1 MIEIFLIFLILCF
14 LISLFIYFKFKK
26 KDEFS
31 EEKILKDENTV
42 TGQSNRM
49 KDHLALALL
58 EREKI
63 LNTNG
68 LLPGSNNS
76 ICYGLDGKKI
86 KGCKCHPT
94 CKTCGYGKDPKGM
107 NQCLTCINGSDVNS
121 LYRNGAGWCS
131 IENSKKPSMIKTK
144 TGQNFECN
152 NTIIKL
158 CGLKN
163 KYDNNGDYSG
173 WDKCL
178 KDNEKKLLISGC
190 QFDKDYKIK
199 AAEPYKCEECI
210 SIFNPYNQNKDI
222 GAQKCCSGDKN
233 CYMRRCSVSA
243 EKEKGGV
250 VTNIGSETSTSTT
263 GYYHK
268 KKFAPNFSITE
279 DDQTRMERKITVTF
293 KITDKI
299 IPEKSQITISNL
311 AGVST
316 TKNTR
321 LPIDVD
327 VKTVTNPSNPSTS
340 IFGSTTL
347 NTKSDNTGSWNK
359 VNGYLI
365 LTVSDGV
372 SIPANT
378 DVTFSFNLKLNSSM
392 GRDSS
397 GITPQASLISGDD
410 TYRVMPQDAKEQIF
424 KWGANSAGANSAG
437 ANGAGANGAGT
448 PGHNQ
453 NSSSSVVNE
462 DGTTTASGVVN
473 EDGTTTVTGF
483 GYCGELPT
491 TDGHEVS
498 IGCTSE
504 KPLKVKDTKELCAT
518 QKSQCYGNSCEW
530 TGDQCINKNF
540 NKYFCSKTQK
550 SCGTSEWTANQDY
563 TNSNIDYINSITS
576 E

>member
-26 KDEFS
+26 KDDEFS

-222 GAQKCCSGDKN
+222 GAQKCCSGEN

-243 EKEKGGV
+243 ETEKGGV

-268 KKFAPNFSITE
+268 KKFASNFSITE
-279 DDQTRMERKITVTF
+279 DNTSSMERKITVTF

-321 LPIDVD
+321 LKI
-327 VKTVTNPSNPSTS
+327 TVTSPNNTST
-340 IFGSTTL
+340 FGSTTL
-347 NTKSDNTGSWNK
+347 NPRSDNTGSWNK

-392 GRDSS
+392 GRDST

-410 TYRVMPQDAKEQIF
+410 TYRVMPQDTASQIF
-424 KWGANSAGANSAG
+424 KWGTAQTQAVQTQAVQTQAVHTS
-437 ANGAGANGAGT
+437 
-448 PGHNQ
+448 PVIIKIVQ
-453 NSSSSVVNE
+453 VV
-462 DGTTTASGVVN
+462 
-473 EDGTTTVTGF
+473 
-483 GYCGELPT
+483 
-491 TDGHEVS
+491 
-498 IGCTSE
+498 
-504 KPLKVKDTKELCAT
+504 
-518 QKSQCYGNSCEW
+518 
-530 TGDQCINKNF
+530 
-540 NKYFCSKTQK
+540 
-550 SCGTSEWTANQDY
+550 
-563 TNSNIDYINSITS
+563 
-576 E
+576 

>member
-1 MIEIFLIFLILCF
+1 MIEYFLIFLILCF
-14 LISLFIYFKFKK
+14 LISLFIYFRLKK
-26 KDEFS
+26 NDDEFDKNQMLIS
-31 EEKILKDENTV
+31 KNSNTII
-42 TGQSNRM
+42 GKSNMM

-131 IENSKKPSMIKTK
+131 IENSKKPSMKENHNLTARELHKLAVGNSSQSTGTK
-144 TGQNFECN
+144 PLSCN
-152 NTIIKL
+152 STIIKL

-178 KDNEKKLLISGC
+178 KDNEKKLLMGGC

-199 AAEPYKCEECI
+199 EPEPYKCEECKTLKP
-210 SIFNPYNQNKDI
+210 FNKDI
-222 GAQKCCSGDKN
+222 GSQKCCSGDN
-233 CYMRRCSVSA
+233 CHMRRCSVST
-243 EKEKGGV
+243 ETEKGGV

-268 KKFAPNFSITE
+268 EQFASNFSIIE
-279 DDQTRMERKITVTF
+279 DGQGMERKITVTF

-311 AGVST
+311 ANVST

-321 LPIDVD
+321 LKIA
-327 VKTVTNPSNPSTS
+327 VTSPSNPSTS
-340 IFGSTTL
+340 IFGSTKV
-347 NTKSDNTGSWNK
+347 NPRSYNTGSWNK

-378 DVTFSFNLKLNSSM
+378 DVKFSFNLKLNSSR
-392 GRDSS
+392 GRDYN
-397 GITPQASLISGDD
+397 GITPKASLISGDD
-410 TYRVMPQDAKEQIF
+410 TYRVMPQVTKEPIF
-424 KWGANSAGANSAG
+424 KWGR
-437 ANGAGANGAGT
+437 GT
-448 PGHNQ
+448 I
-453 NSSSSVVNE
+453 
-462 DGTTTASGVVN
+462 TTTNSEDAASSGYCTDLEN
-473 EDGTTTVTGF
+473 NKTITTTSYF
-483 GYCGELPT
+483 DNQPT
-491 TDGHEVS
+491 S
-498 IGCTSE
+498 
-504 KPLKVKDTKELCAT
+504 
-518 QKSQCYGNSCEW
+518 SQC
-530 TGDQCINKNF
+530 TGDYTLAVKNEVQCNKITDQTECGS
-540 NKYFCSKTQK
+540 NKTCTWDSTNNACRNDNWNKWFCSKPK
-550 SCGTSEWTANQDY
+550 NKCGEKWSHAPGFF
-563 TNSNIDYINSITS
+563 NID
-576 E
+576 